1 MPSIRERA
9 GRYHAQVRI
18 SGFPARTAS
27 FKTKRMAER
36 WATTIE
42 ASMIEGSH
50 FRGVEAR
57 RRTLGESITRYLEEV
72 VPTKRDERTRRIRL
86 RWWSEKLGHLKLA
99 ELSPQVIVEYR
110 GKLSRDTF
118 TRAKVSSKRTTV
130 PDGKAAAQ
138 FKRTGATINRYLAAL
153 GHVLAIARKD
163 WQWLQSN
170 PFDGV
175 SKLKEGRG
183 RVRFLSED
191 ERTRLLA
198 ATAKDP
204 QLHTFVVLALSTAA
218 RAGELVN
225 LRWRDVELKEQRV
238 LLRVTKNS
246 QPRALRIHGE
256 ALRLLKEHGKVRV
269 LDDDRVF
276 ISLKG
281 KRYRYEKLFGAAC
294 AAAKIEDF
302 TFRGLRHTAAALL
315 AREGATE
322 QQLKAIGGWKSGVVS
337 RYVHL
342 AAADAED
349 VLKKL
354 NEKMLGADPNKAAR
368 EH

>member
-1 MPSIRERA
+1 MPSIRERG
-9 GRYHAQVRI
+9 GRYHVQVRI

-27 FKTKRMAER
+27 FKSKRLAER

-42 ASMIEGSH
+42 ASMIEGKH

-57 RRTLGESITRYLEEV
+57 RRTLGEAITRYLEEV
-72 VPTKRDERTRRIRL
+72 VPSKRDERTRRIRL

-99 ELSPQVIVEYR
+99 EISPQTIAEYR
-110 GKLSRDTF
+110 GKLSREPF
-118 TRAKVSSKRTTV
+118 TKAKLSSKRTTI
-130 PDGKAAAQ
+130 PEGKAAPQ
-138 FKRTGATINRYLAAL
+138 FKRTGATVNRYLAAL
-153 GHVLAIARKD
+153 SHVLSIARKD

-191 ERTRLLA
+191 ERARLLV
-198 ATAKDP
+198 ATEKDT

-225 LRWRDVELKEQRV
+225 LRWRDVELNEQRV

-246 QPRALRIHGE
+246 QPRAIWIHGE
-256 ALRLLKEHGKVRV
+256 ALRLLKEHGKVRA
-269 LDDDRVF
+269 LGDDRVF
-276 ISLKG
+276 TSIKG
-281 KRYRYEKLFGAAC
+281 KRYRYEKLFDAAV

-302 TFRGLRHTAAALL
+302 TFHGLRHTAATLL

-322 QQLKAIGGWKSGVVS
+322 QQLKAIGGWKSNVVS

-349 VLKKL
+349 VLKKM
-354 NEKMLGADPNKAAR
+354 NEKMLGPAK
-368 EH
+368 

>member
-1 MPSIRERA
+1 MPTIRERG

-18 SGFPARTAS
+18 AGFPARTES

-42 ASMIEGSH
+42 AQMIEGKH

-57 RRTLGESITRYLEEV
+57 RRTLGEAIKRYLEEV
-72 VPTKRDERTRRIRL
+72 VPSKRDERTRRIRL

-99 ELSPQVIVEYR
+99 ELSPQVIAEYR
-110 GKLSRDTF
+110 GKLTRDPF

-130 PDGKAAAQ
+130 PKGEGAAV
-138 FKRTGATINRYLAAL
+138 FKRSGATVNRYLAAL
-153 GHVLAIARKD
+153 SHVLSIARRD
-163 WQWLQSN
+163 WQWIQSN
-170 PFDGV
+170 PFEGV
-175 SKLKEGRG
+175 SKLKEGQG
-183 RVRFLSED
+183 RVRFLNED
-191 ERTRLLA
+191 ERTTLLA
-198 ATAKDP
+198 VTAQDP

-225 LRWRDVELKEQRV
+225 LRWPDVELKEQRV

-246 QPRALRIHGE
+246 HPRAIWIHGE
-256 ALRLLKEHGKVRV
+256 VLKLLKERGKVRK
-269 LDDDRVF
+269 LSDDRVF
-276 ISLKG
+276 NSVTG
-281 KRYRYEKLFGAAC
+281 KRYRYEKLFKAAC
-294 AAAKIEDF
+294 TAAKIEGF
-302 TFRGLRHTAAALL
+302 TFHGLRHTAATLL

-342 AAADAED
+342 AAEDAKA
-349 VLKKL
+349 VLERM
-354 NEKMLGADPNKAAR
+354 NEKILGK
-368 EH
+368 